1 MNLDRIEGPGA
12 PRIPSPGAA
21 ERPGPAGKVPEGTTR
36 VAALSSGAPEKSFG
50 EVLLESIREADRLQD
65 SAEQAIQGLASG
77 KRDDVAGVMTAVE
90 KADLA
95 YRTLMGVRN
104 KLVDAYEELM
114 RLRI

>member
-1 MNLDRIEGPGA
+1 MALDRIDGLGAPKVPGADGAAGGPG
-12 PRIPSPGAA
+12 S
-21 ERPGPAGKVPEGTTR
+21 AGKV
-36 VAALSSGAPEKSFG
+36 SGVESGPSFG
-50 EVLLESIREADRLQD
+50 DILLDSIREADRLQD
-65 SAEQAIQGLASG
+65 SADQAIQGLAAG

-95 YRTLMGVRN
+95 FRTLMQVRN